1 MRWRISVSNI
11 SRRIRPRARG
21 GSERLFHILQ
31 DRVPNELALAGITTM
46 TDANH
51 GCAGTYIPAHDARF
65 ARRAEHEGSAFVAVP
80 GLDPA
85 EVLSVQDERIVGND
99 LVKATV
105 KVHQYPDD
113 GLVIFGAVLRRTKQ
127 ERAATSGAAC

>member
-1 MRWRISVSNI
+1 M
-11 SRRIRPRARG
+11 
-21 GSERLFHILQ
+21 
-31 DRVPNELALAGITTM
+31 
-46 TDANH
+46 
-51 GCAGTYIPAHDARF
+51 
-65 ARRAEHEGSAFVAVP
+65 P

-85 EVLSVQDERIVGND
+85 EVLSAKDERIVGND